1 MKNMVDVSMVGA
13 DVRASI
19 ELLKENY
26 TELEQYANIM
36 EKVTAG
42 DISADVDF
50 QREFN
55 YFYKVRRN
63 SEWRTAFYSLFEEC
77 KAITPLTFE
86 YVLRTL
92 YERTGTVEVSFSSK
106 LLATLNPDMPIW
118 DSIVLSRLNLSP
130 SAAGSKEKRLE
141 SNINKYQGIVNW
153 YQSFLKTS
161 KAQEFLSAFD
171 SAFPE
176 FAAITAVKKIDF
188 WLWGGNGQ
196 MNVDSVN
203 TVENEYLLYSHY
215 GVKKSYSGAEII
227 WWTARKSFLDF
238 CRRPSFQKR
247 VGIKG
252 RDTLDREGYQLLVDM
267 IPSLLEIASNSG
279 DNQEAFDNKHR
290 EICEEIIR
298 LYSDL
303 GQLTYGIAQQWLNLT
318 LANLAVIEANMK
330 TSYWPIDAARK
341 YFHVTVEKYLL
352 EAATREMPNRFQ
364 HALGLKCAP
373 LRHDAPDSYEMEW
386 FVPGDT
392 QPVEDWGYSEYM
404 EFQLAVRERLKE
416 LIAEK
421 TYQDRLDWAFKAF
434 LEVSQ
439 ARNR

>member
-1 MKNMVDVSMVGA
+1 MYA
-13 DVRASI
+13 DIRASI
-19 ELLKENY
+19 ELMKENY
-26 TELEQYANIM
+26 TELEQYTNIM
-36 EKVTAG
+36 EKANDV
-42 DISADVDF
+42 DISADVNF
-50 QREFN
+50 QRKFN

-63 SEWRTAFYSLFEEC
+63 SEWRATFYSLFEEC
-77 KAITPLTFE
+77 KSVTPLTFE

-92 YERTGTVEVSFSSK
+92 YERTGTMEMSFSSK

-130 SAAGSKEKRLE
+130 SAAGSNEKRLD
-141 SNINKYQGIVNW
+141 SNIKKYQEIVDW
-153 YQSFLKTS
+153 YQDFLKTS

-188 WLWGGNGQ
+188 WLWGGSGQ
-196 MNVDSVN
+196 INTDSVN

-227 WWTARKSFLDF
+227 WWTAQKAFRDF
-238 CRRPSFQKR
+238 CRLPSFQKR
-247 VGIKG
+247 VGIKD
-252 RDTLDREGYQLLVDM
+252 RNTVDREGYQLFVDM
-267 IPSLLEIASNSG
+267 IPPLLETASNPG
-279 DNQEAFDNKHR
+279 DNQEAFDNKHH

-303 GQLTYGIAQQWLNLT
+303 GQLSYGIAQRWLNLT
-318 LANLAVIEANMK
+318 LMNLAIIEANMK
-330 TSYWPIDAARK
+330 TGYWPIDAARK

-352 EAATREMPNRFQ
+352 EAAAGKTPNRFQ

-373 LRHDAPDSYEMEW
+373 LRHDDPDSYEMEW